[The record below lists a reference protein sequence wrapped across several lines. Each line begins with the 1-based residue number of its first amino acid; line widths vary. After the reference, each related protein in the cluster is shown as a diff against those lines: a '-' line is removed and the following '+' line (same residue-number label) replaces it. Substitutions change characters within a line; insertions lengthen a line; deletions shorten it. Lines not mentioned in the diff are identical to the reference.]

1 MYFSNLV
8 NVHKYLLGINVN
20 EGINKYFPNYYVE
33 WIKNDENH
41 DNLRIYQI
49 ENWWFWST
57 KKLIGAVDLVLKPEN
72 KILNIPFWFCNDE
85 NTCNK
90 LFGGKEIFG
99 KPIDYV
105 TSNNIKKILFDY
117 AEYFA
122 KIKNCNILQ
131 RDVHN
136 SLREFNDD
144 IKHLGFK
151 LNGQKASDNSAW
163 LQSFKE
169 I

>member
-1 MYFSNLV
+1 MYFSNL
-8 NVHKYLLGINVN
+8 NSVHKYLLGVEVN
-20 EGINKYFPNYYVE
+20 DGIYEYFPNYYVK
-33 WIKNDENH
+33 WINSNDTRK
-41 DNLRIYQI
+41 NLRIYQI
-49 ENWWFWST
+49 DNWWIWST
-57 KKLIGAVDLVLKPEN
+57 HKSIGSIDLVLKQ
-72 KILNIPFWFCNDE
+72 KDKTVDIPFWFCNNE

-90 LFGGKEIFG
+90 LFGGKEIYG
-99 KPIDYV
+99 KPLDNV

-122 KIKNCNILQ
+122 KNNNCNILQ

-136 SLREFNDD
+136 NLREFNDD
-144 IKHLGFK
+144 IKYFGFT
-151 LNGQKASDNSAW
+151 LNGQKAFDNNAW